1 VAHVP
6 VAACVAYLGKIGKED
21 DETMADA
28 ITKSQSPLQSTEPD
42 RRVPISDPDRREI
55 EQLYDA
61 FRRGKAKLVAP
72 SGEAR
77 LLPDSLYSFLVELT
91 GLLHKGKSVMIVQHQ
106 AKLTTVEAASILGI
120 SRQFLVNLLEKGDI
134 PYHMVG
140 THRRIY
146 AQDLLQYKARR
157 DGHRHKAIRDLA
169 QAEASEGLYDK
180 TAMSGDED

>member
-1 VAHVP
+1 MPNAT
-6 VAACVAYLGKIGKED
+6 AKD
-21 DETMADA
+21 
-28 ITKSQSPLQSTEPD
+28 QSPLPPAETD
-42 RRVPISDPDRREI
+42 RRVPISKTDRREI

-77 LLPDSLYSFLVELT
+77 LLPDSLYSFLIGLI
-91 GLLHKGKSVMIVQHQ
+91 GLLNEGKSVMIVQHQ
-106 AKLTTVEAASILGI
+106 AKLTTMEAASVLGV
-120 SRQFLVNLLEKGDI
+120 SRQFLVNLLEKGEI

-146 AQDLLQYKARR
+146 AQDLFQYRAQR
-157 DGHRHKAIRDLA
+157 DGDRHKAIRELA

-180 TAMSGDED
+180 RAVSGDED